1 MTADVRS
8 RRSLTAAQNHDVRN
22 LGLKH
27 FEGPYAVLHIRGAAT
42 ASDPSWI
49 RHSDRRRISG
59 SRTERALHNPDT
71 GGQLAQNRGPD
82 AVSRNPGGKVVGALL
97 LIRPS
102 SGYPDNVSVI
112 VVPESLPQDPLAALR
127 VLTDSEHELD
137 RIRREQVIAARAAGA
152 SWQQIGHALGVTRQ
166 SAWESFTTEARSAL
180 ASNVDANTELA
191 EDDALDL
198 AVDEVR
204 AVRRRR
210 PTS

>member
-1 MTADVRS
+1 M
-8 RRSLTAAQNHDVRN
+8 
-22 LGLKH
+22 
-27 FEGPYAVLHIRGAAT
+27 
-42 ASDPSWI
+42 
-49 RHSDRRRISG
+49 
-59 SRTERALHNPDT
+59 
-71 GGQLAQNRGPD
+71 
-82 AVSRNPGGKVVGALL
+82 GALL

-102 SGYPDNVSVI
+102 SGYPDTVSVI
-112 VVPESLPQDPLAALR
+112 VVPQSLPQDPLAALR
-127 VLTDSEHELD
+127 VLTDSELELD

-152 SWQQIGHALGVTRQ
+152 SWQQIGDALGVTRQ

-180 ASNVDANTELA
+180 ASNVAANTELA